1 MIRRLVPGRDIYRVQ
16 RIPTSSEGGDEQA
29 WGVFRYSHDATCGF
43 RVSEHDT
50 RDQAR
55 AAKIKHEENYD
66 AARGR

>member
-1 MIRRLVPGRDIYRVQ
+1 MIRRLVPGRDIYRVEA
-16 RIPTSSEGGDEQA
+16 ILTDEFGIR
-29 WGVFRYSHDATCGF
+29 WGVFRYSHGVKSGF
-43 RVSEHDT
+43 RVSEHET